1 MSENRKALK
10 IVSLIQFVVAIAVL
24 VVAFVAAPASG
35 EGGIVADMPWLGKAL
50 CVAGAILGL
59 ACCAGGIRGANRPSA
74 LGSHNVV
81 SILALVAGI
90 GACAVMA
97 MAGTTV
103 VAAAPAASAILALV
117 GLILDGKVRKE
128 LDR

>member
-24 VVAFVAAPASG
+24 VVAFVATPATDAS
-35 EGGIVADMPWLGKAL
+35 GIVADMPWL
-50 CVAGAILGL
+50 GAILGL

-81 SILALVAGI
+81 SILTLVAGI
-90 GACAVMA
+90 GACAFMA

-103 VAAAPAASAILALV
+103 PAAAPTASAILALA
-117 GLILDGKVRKE
+117 GLVLDGKVRKE

>member
-10 IVSLIQFVVAIAVL
+10 IVSLIQFVAAIVVV
-24 VVAFVAAPASG
+24 VVALVATPAADAS
-35 EGGIVADMPWLGKAL
+35 GIVADTPWLGKAL
-50 CVAGAILGL
+50 CVACALLGL

-81 SILALVAGI
+81 SILALVAGV
-90 GACAVMA
+90 GAAAVMA

-103 VAAAPAASAILALV
+103 TAAAPAAAAVLALA
-117 GLILDGKVRKE
+117 GLVLDGKVRKE

>member
-24 VVAFVAAPASG
+24 VVA
-35 EGGIVADMPWLGKAL
+35 IVADMPWLGKVL
-50 CVAGAILGL
+50 CFVGAILGL
-59 ACCAGGIRGANRPSA
+59 ACCARGIRGANRPSA

-81 SILALVAGI
+81 SILTLVAGI

-103 VAAAPAASAILALV
+103 PAVAPAASAILALV
-117 GLILDGKVRKE
+117 GLVLDGKVRKE

>member
-50 CVAGAILGL
+50 CFVGAILGL
-59 ACCAGGIRGANRPSA
+59 ACCARGIRGANRPSA

-81 SILALVAGI
+81 SILTLVAGI

-97 MAGTTV
+97 MASTTV
-103 VAAAPAASAILALV
+103 AAAAPAASAILALV
-117 GLILDGKVRKE
+117 GLVLDGRVRKE